1 MIAQR
6 SKLLPLGVALATA
19 GAALPAR
26 AESSAV
32 KACLTAHRDAQELRQ
47 EGKLL
52 ESRRSLVA
60 CAGQACP
67 GLVQKDCTKW
77 LDDISHMIPSIVV
90 SAKDE
95 GGHELADVRV
105 SIGSRVLATRLDGTP
120 IELDPGAYQ
129 FTFTRPHAPPINKQ
143 IVLETGVRNKLVEV
157 DFPGGKVVKP
167 KPKPPVVAWVLAGTG
182 AVALTTFTIFGLE
195 GVGKYNSL
203 HDQCGNA
210 CAPSSTQGV
219 KTDFLVADVSL
230 GVAAASLAASAYF
243 FFIYKPPAPKAESAR
258 AGFTGF
264 GVAPIKGG
272 AFATLGARF

>member
-1 MIAQR
+1 VIAR
-6 SKLLPLGVALATA
+6 SRWLVPLAVALATA
-19 GAALPAR
+19 SSAPLAR
-26 AESSAV
+26 AESSAT
-32 KACLTAHRDAQELRQ
+32 AQCLEAHRDAQELRHA
-47 EGKLL
+47 GKLL
-52 ESRRSLVA
+52 EARRNLVA
-60 CAGQACP
+60 CAGAVCP

-95 GGHELADVRV
+95 GGHELANVKV
-105 SIGSRVLATRLDGTP
+105 SIGDRVLAMRLDGTP
-120 IELDPGAYQ
+120 IELDPGAYE
-129 FTFTRPHAPPINKQ
+129 FTFTRPHATPITKQ
-143 IVLETGVRNKLVEV
+143 ILLETGVRNKLIEI

-167 KPKPPVVAWVLAGTG
+167 KPKPPVIAWVLAGTG

-210 CAPSSTQGV
+210 CSPSSTQGV
-219 KTDFLVADVSL
+219 KNDFLAADISL

-243 FFIYKPPAPKAESAR
+243 FFIYKPPAPKAEQSR
-258 AGFTGF
+258 AGFSVGM
-264 GVAPIKGG
+264 APLEHG